1 MVAALA
7 CLPLPALGQSDEEL
21 ARSQLKE
28 LQRDI
33 KRINQEISAA
43 SSRKNTLQGQ
53 LRSVELALAKLQRSI
68 AGNRKNIAAQRSEL
82 EPLHANK
89 IALQAK
95 RDEQQERIAVELRT
109 AWKMGQQGQ
118 VKVLLNQESPHTVT
132 RAMAYYRYFFKARN
146 ELLDE
151 YRGTLHALEET
162 QATIDQT
169 LRDLALH
176 QQELTEQE
184 QRLARGQSERQIAI
198 AKLSDSISG
207 KGARL
212 KKLEQDQKELEK
224 LLGAIEEAIVNLEV
238 PTNYQAFGSAKG
250 RMPWPV
256 AGKAS
261 NRFGRSRNDGKMR
274 WQGVTIPTKA
284 GTPVQAIHHGRV
296 VYADW
301 LRGMGLLLI
310 IDHGDGYMSLYA
322 HNQTLLREVG
332 EWVTSDTAVSTAG
345 SSGGQEASALYF
357 EIRHR
362 GKPINPAKWCRR

>member
-1 MVAALA
+1 MAALA
-7 CLPLPALGQSDEEL
+7 CLPLSAFGQSDEEL
-21 ARSQLKE
+21 TRSQIKE

-33 KRINQEISAA
+33 TRINQEISAD

-53 LRSVELALAKLQRSI
+53 LRSIELELAKLQRSI
-68 AGNRKNIAAQRSEL
+68 ADNRNNIASQKAEL
-82 EPLHANK
+82 ETLQSNK
-89 IALQAK
+89 VTLQAK
-95 RDEQQERIAVELRT
+95 RDEQQARISVELKT

-118 VKVLLNQESPHTVT
+118 IKVLLNQESPHTVS
-132 RAMAYYRYFFKARN
+132 RVMAYYRYFFNARS
-146 ELLDE
+146 ELLAE
-151 YRGTLHALEET
+151 YRGTLQALEDT

-169 LRDLALH
+169 LQNLATRQQDL
-176 QQELTEQE
+176 TSQE
-184 QRLARGQSERQIAI
+184 QRLAAGQSERQLAI

-207 KGARL
+207 KGAKL
-212 KKLEQDQKELEK
+212 KKLQQDQKELER
-224 LLGAIEEAIVNLEV
+224 LLSAIEEAIVNLEV

-250 RMPWPV
+250 KMPWPL
-256 AGKAS
+256 AGRAS
-261 NRFGRSRNDGKMR
+261 NRFGRPRNDGKMR
-274 WQGVTIPTKA
+274 WQGVTIPAKA

-345 SSGGQEASALYF
+345 SSGGQGEPALYF

-362 GKPINPAKWCRR
+362 GKPTNPANWCRR